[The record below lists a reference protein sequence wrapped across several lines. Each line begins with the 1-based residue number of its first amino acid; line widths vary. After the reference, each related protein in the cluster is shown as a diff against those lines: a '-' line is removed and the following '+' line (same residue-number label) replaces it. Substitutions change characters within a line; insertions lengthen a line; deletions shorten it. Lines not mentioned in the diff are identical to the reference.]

1 MKFLYILL
9 FITIFITLVILLTS
23 YICFRMAFYVPK
35 KKPKNAEEFDLP
47 KGKIYEPYHE
57 QMIAWTKETRTFPQ
71 ERFTITSFDGL
82 KLSLPES
89 PWVRLPL

>member
-1 MKFLYILL
+1 MKILYTLLILAIIIVL
-9 FITIFITLVILLTS
+9 LTLLTS

-35 KKPKNAEEFDLP
+35 KKEKIAEEFDLP

-71 ERFTITSFDGL
+71 ERFTITSFDGCTH
-82 KLSLPES
+82 
-89 PWVRLPL
+89 